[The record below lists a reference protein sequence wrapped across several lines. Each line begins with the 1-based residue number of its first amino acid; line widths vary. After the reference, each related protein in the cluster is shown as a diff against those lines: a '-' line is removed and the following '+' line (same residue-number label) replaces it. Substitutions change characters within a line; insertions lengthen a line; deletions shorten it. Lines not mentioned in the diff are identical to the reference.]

1 MKNNCKKDWDVRFQ
15 KLLEKLQGPIS
26 VRGGIHT
33 QDGYMQV
40 RIALDKHKTLSDLKQ
55 YCFNVLR
62 VLCIQAIS
70 LSEGPFSF
78 CMHLVVKIAS
88 SLFFLRSNIPKNV

>member
-1 MKNNCKKDWDVRFQ
+1 
-15 KLLEKLQGPIS
+15 
-26 VRGGIHT
+26 
-33 QDGYMQV
+33 MQV

-78 CMHLVVKIAS
+78 CMHLSAARVESRGKLMLGDGAAEAGWMGCEGE
-88 SLFFLRSNIPKNV
+88 